1 MQAYRRNSP
10 EAAARIVALALV
22 SDGNV
27 CRAEFEAV
35 SHLGIETQL
44 GLQAGSFPT
53 VVRALCEDL
62 HLMAWGGSRVDP
74 ELLDSLLLDVTD
86 VELQRKVLTLAT
98 AALHADRHVSDAET
112 QLLEATARRWG
123 LPQEGIATES
133 AR

>member
-44 GLQAGSFPT
+44 GLIEKVG
-53 VVRALCEDL
+53 LENY
-62 HLMAWGGSRVDP
+62 
-74 ELLDSLLLDVTD
+74 
-86 VELQRKVLTLAT
+86 LQSQM
-98 AALHADRHVSDAET
+98 DE
-112 QLLEATARRWG
+112 
-123 LPQEGIATES
+123 
-133 AR
+133 

>member
-44 GLQAGSFPT
+44 GLQFVKLAFVADQPKRVQISD
-53 VVRALCEDL
+53 VVI
-62 HLMAWGGSRVDP
+62 MAN
-74 ELLDSLLLDVTD
+74 
-86 VELQRKVLTLAT
+86 QQAT
-98 AALHADRHVSDAET
+98 GFMVSKKKK
-112 QLLEATARRWG
+112 
-123 LPQEGIATES
+123 
-133 AR
+133 